1 MCGIFALIT
10 NKSVLE
16 NSKFKKL
23 ALKCAQKIRH
33 RGPDGTGYY
42 QTNKICFVHERLS
55 IMDPEGGN
63 QPLVNNDETLVLCV
77 NGEIFNY
84 KDLKK
89 KYSDYKYKTKS
100 DCEPILALY
109 ENYSSTAIKGLKC
122 LKCSGKRNCVDCE
135 YEDYGGWGNSGS
147 CWECGDTKKCNKC
160 DGLGISNNN
169 DNNKDIYDDTNYYCN
184 DMLVSSCEC
193 TFQNCD
199 YPKYHRSA
207 KKQDTQDTQ
216 DTQNTQ
222 KGDDN
227 DNDND
232 KDINNNEKIITK
244 YIRNKDKLTHQN
256 IVSILEKLDGQ
267 FSFILHDKISGMIL
281 VARDPFGITQC
292 YYGMTKEGYIMV
304 ASEMKAL
311 EDCARVSV
319 LEAGHYLYFNVNN
332 LELEP
337 LEQINYFKHT
347 ENGKWQL
354 NEYEPQPILNDEAQF
369 ELLTNI
375 RETFETAVIKRLM
388 TDVPFGILLSGGL
401 DSSLVASVAVRY
413 IRSHPEIYGENPIIH
428 TFSIGDK
435 DGTDLPFAR
444 KVAEFLGTRHHEI
457 PFTVDEG
464 LNAIEDIIY
473 YLETYD
479 ITTIR
484 ASTPHYLLSRKIQSL
499 GIKMVLSGEGS
510 DEILGGYLYFHQAPS
525 DEEHQIECKKRV
537 MDLGYFDCLRADKS
551 TMSNGLEGR
560 YPFLD
565 TEFVKLCI
573 NINKDVKTQKGIEK
587 YILRKAFSGAYLPD
601 EVLWR
606 QKEQFSDSVTYR
618 WIDTLKEIT
627 EKEVK
632 DNYLTAYNHREYLY
646 PYNTPH
652 TMEAFYYRIAFEKM
666 FPNREKTV
674 KYWLPNTRWS
684 GVKSNDPSGRA
695 QGCHINTTIN

>member
-63 QPLVNNDETLVLCV
+63 QPLVNNDESLILCV

-84 KDLKK
+84 KDLKNE
-89 KYSDYKYKTKS
+89 YPEYKYKTKS

-109 ENYSSTAIKGLKC
+109 ESYCYQKNENETE
-122 LKCSGKRNCVDCE
+122 NT
-135 YEDYGGWGNSGS
+135 
-147 CWECGDTKKCNKC
+147 DT
-160 DGLGISNNN
+160 DTDN
-169 DNNKDIYDDTNYYCN
+169 DNMYYCH
-184 DMLVSSCEC
+184 DILVSNCEC
-193 TFQNCD
+193 TFRNCD
-199 YPKYHRSA
+199 YPKYH
-207 KKQDTQDTQ
+207 KCIK
-216 DTQNTQ
+216 NTT
-222 KGDDN
+222 N
-227 DNDND
+227 NI
-232 KDINNNEKIITK
+232 INI
-244 YIRNKDKLTHQN
+244 NKTRKPDKLTHQN

-267 FSFILHDKISGMIL
+267 FSFILHDKVSGMIL

-311 EDCARVSV
+311 EDCVRVSV

-337 LEQINYFKHT
+337 IEQINYFKYT
-347 ENGKWQL
+347 ENGKWQFA
-354 NEYEPQPILNDEAQF
+354 EYEPQPILNDEEEAD
-369 ELLTNI
+369 LLTKI
-375 RETFETAVIKRLM
+375 RTTFENAVIKRLM

-413 IRSHPEIYGENPIIH
+413 IRAHPEIYGENSIIH

-457 PFTVDEG
+457 PFTVEEG

-510 DEILGGYLYFHQAPS
+510 DEILGGYLYFHQAPN

-551 TMSNGLEGR
+551 TMANGLEGR

-587 YILRKAFSGAYLPD
+587 YILRKAFNMTDEALVSAYLPD

-627 EKEVK
+627 DKEVK
-632 DNYLTAYNHREYLY
+632 DNYLTAYNHRDYLY
-646 PYNTPH
+646 SYNTPH
-652 TMEAFYYRIAFEKM
+652 TTEAFYYRIAFEKM

-695 QGCHINTTIN
+695 QGCHINTTI